1 MSLSTIRQD
10 VAAIRWVHERHGA
23 EDPTEGAGVG
33 MLRRMCDNGEEALH
47 FLKNSFG
54 HVRTRG
60 RHRQRENWTKYEPGS

>member
-1 MSLSTIRQD
+1 
-10 VAAIRWVHERHGA
+10 
-23 EDPTEGAGVG
+23 VG